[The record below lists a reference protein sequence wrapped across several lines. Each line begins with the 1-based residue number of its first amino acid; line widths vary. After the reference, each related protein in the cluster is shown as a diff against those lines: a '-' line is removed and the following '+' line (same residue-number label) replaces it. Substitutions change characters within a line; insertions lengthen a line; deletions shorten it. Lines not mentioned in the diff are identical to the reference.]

1 MRRAL
6 AIGSALVCTLSTLVL
21 FAAMA
26 DTTANSPAHIYIGGT
41 AAALAII
48 GALVSIIL
56 LCDKTI

>member
-26 DTTANSPAHIYIGGT
+26 DTAANSPVRIYIGGT

-56 LCDKTI
+56 LYDKTI